1 MKLGIYGAGGLG
13 REVLVLAQ
21 IIEENQKRWSDIYFI
36 DDVNP
41 GRELKGVPVLDFDTA
56 KKIENIEIVIA
67 VGEPRIRVLLAEK
80 VKSAELTLATL
91 IHPDIRLTACTSIG
105 NGVVLCKNAFLSCDV
120 ILGDNVFLQ
129 PTSSLGH
136 DVVVGENSIIST
148 FVTLGGNCQIGSG
161 TFIGMS
167 ASVKEGTI
175 IGDNTIISMGSI
187 VMKNIENDVIALG
200 NPARVMRR
208 NEGNGVFH

>member
-21 IIEENQKRWSDIYFI
+21 TIDEHQKRWSDIYFI
-36 DDVNP
+36 DDINP
-41 GRELKGVPVLDFDTA
+41 DREIKGIPVLDFETV
-56 KKIENIEIVIA
+56 KKIKNIEIVIA
-67 VGEPRIRVLLAEK
+67 VGEPKVRLLLAEK

-91 IHPDIRLTACTSIG
+91 IHPDIRLTACTNIG
-105 NGVVLCKNAFLSCDV
+105 NGVVLCKNAFVSCDV
-120 ILGDNVFLQ
+120 VLGDNVFLQ
-129 PTSSLGH
+129 PTSNLGH
-136 DVVVGENSIIST
+136 DVVVGKNSIISS
-148 FVTLGGNCQIGSG
+148 FVTLGGNCKIGSG

-167 ASVKEGTI
+167 AAVKEGI
-175 IGDNTIISMGSI
+175 LIGNNSIISMGAV
-187 VMKNIENDVIALG
+187 VMSNIESDVIALG